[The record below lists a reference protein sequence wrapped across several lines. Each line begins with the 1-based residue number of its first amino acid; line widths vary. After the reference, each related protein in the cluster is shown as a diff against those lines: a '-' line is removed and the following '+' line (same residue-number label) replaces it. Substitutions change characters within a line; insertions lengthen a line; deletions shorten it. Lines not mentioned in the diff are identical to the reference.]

1 MGLQPLE
8 NTALSWCII
17 GKSAPIL
24 AEITIRKS
32 HPLEGS
38 RQEAIPLPSTTFD
51 IFSRCVLL
59 GTLHPRLALS
69 DAAVFSLSWRRLLC
83 AAPVTHQDQGLLMSR
98 CCARHLP
105 LASSCPRKPSVPYR
119 VQFCTAYRSHG
130 SLTGPT
136 FTGLTAEASHH
147 SAMRRQAICDG
158 LRPGLIRWNGY
169 EPTFPPASGL
179 NPTAG
184 QTSAKRFRCCK
195 GHQVSHH
202 VITRS

>member
-1 MGLQPLE
+1 MSSKRLDFKHFHRPHRGSPVCL
-8 NTALSWCII
+8 
-17 GKSAPIL
+17 APPT
-24 AEITIRKS
+24 ETRKS

-38 RQEAIPLPSTTFD
+38 CQEATPLPSTTFD

-59 GTLHPRLALS
+59 GTLHPRLAIS

-136 FTGLTAEASHH
+136 LTGLTAEASHH
-147 SAMRRQAICDG
+147 SAMRWQAICDG

-184 QTSAKRFRCCK
+184 QTSAKRFRCFK

>member
-1 MGLQPLE
+1 MRAYCTPYHPMFTRASWLPGSAVSLWSTHPQVL
-8 NTALSWCII
+8 LSPW
-17 GKSAPIL
+17 
-24 AEITIRKS
+24 KS

-38 RQEAIPLPSTTFD
+38 RQEAKPLPSTTFD

-59 GTLHPRLALS
+59 GTLHPRLAIS
-69 DAAVFSLSWRRLLC
+69 NAAVFSLSWRRLLC

-136 FTGLTAEASHH
+136 LTGLTAEASHH
-147 SAMRRQAICDG
+147 SAMRWQALCD
-158 LRPGLIRWNGY
+158 
-169 EPTFPPASGL
+169 
-179 NPTAG
+179 
-184 QTSAKRFRCCK
+184 
-195 GHQVSHH
+195 
-202 VITRS
+202 

>member
-1 MGLQPLE
+1 MFTRASWLPGSAVSLWSTHPQVL
-8 NTALSWCII
+8 LSPW
-17 GKSAPIL
+17 
-24 AEITIRKS
+24 KS

-38 RQEAIPLPSTTFD
+38 RQEAKPLPSTTFD

-59 GTLHPRLALS
+59 GTLHPRLAIS
-69 DAAVFSLSWRRLLC
+69 DAAVFSLSWRRLRC

-98 CCARHLP
+98 CCTRHLP

-136 FTGLTAEASHH
+136 LTGLTAEASHH
-147 SAMRRQAICDG
+147 SAMRWQAICDG

-184 QTSAKRFRCCK
+184 QTSAKRFRCFK